1 MKKSQR
7 ELAHSTRVEWAV
19 HSLTFLSAVALG
31 ILLVVTFASVIMR
44 YFFNAPILGSNEIIQ
59 LASVV
64 LVMLAMPGAAQ
75 KGMHIRVDVFDNW
88 IGAIGRLAGDI
99 LTRAVSV
106 YLLGILAW
114 RAWGKLLDAAEFGDA
129 TNMLTIPLW
138 PFYGLLILGSVL
150 YALVLIIQL
159 VDIVRTGAARD
170 E

>member
-1 MKKSQR
+1 MDQPRR
-7 ELAHSTRVEWAV
+7 EPAHSTLVEWAV

-31 ILLVVTFASVIMR
+31 TLLAVTFASVIMR
-44 YFFNAPILGSNEIIQ
+44 YVFNAPILGSNEIIQ

-75 KGMHIRVDVFDNW
+75 AGMHIRVDVFDQR
-88 IGAIGRLAGDI
+88 IGAIGRLTGDV
-99 LTRAVSV
+99 LTRAISV

-129 TNMLTIPLW
+129 TNMLRIPLW

-150 YALVLIIQL
+150 YALVLAIQL